1 MFKALNGLA
10 AAAAALALSLS
21 LSLSTVSAA
30 ETVTVTD
37 TEGRE
42 VRVPHGAQRV
52 LLGFYFEDFYAI
64 VGEGAYDR
72 VVAISR
78 ETWEGWRNS
87 QFKAYSATTPRIAEL
102 IDVGYEEA
110 GGFSIEKAI
119 AAKPDVAIVAGWQY
133 RGLGAEGVAKLEAA
147 GIPVVVTDY
156 NAQTLEKHLAST
168 RIIGKVMASEQRA
181 ETLADEYETAV
192 LDVIQ
197 RVKTAG
203 GAPAPVYVELGNKG
217 PDTYGNSYGGVMWG
231 GVVKMAG
238 GDNIAEGKVE
248 TWGPLSPEYV
258 LARQPK
264 AVLLAGSDWAGREK
278 AVLMGFGVGE
288 DLTRARMQP
297 YTERP
302 GWESLP
308 AVQMGEVH
316 AIYHGGARTLYDYTF
331 LQYIAKQLHPEA
343 FADVNPVA
351 NHRRFYETYLPI
363 EAKGSFMLKLN

>member
-10 AAAAALALSLS
+10 AAAAVMSLS
-21 LSLSTVSAA
+21 LSLVLPSAA
-30 ETVTVTD
+30 TETITITD

-42 VRVPHGAQRV
+42 VQVPHGAERV
-52 LLGFYFEDFYAI
+52 LLTFYYEDFYAI
-64 VGEGAYDR
+64 VGEKAYDR

-78 ETWEGWRNS
+78 EPWEGWRNS
-87 QFKAYSATTPRIAEL
+87 QFRVYSAVTPRIGEL

-110 GGFSIEKAI
+110 GGFSIEKAV
-119 AAKPDVAIVAGWQY
+119 AAKPDVAIIAAWQY

-168 RIIGKVMASEQRA
+168 RIIGKVMASEERA
-181 ETLADEYETAV
+181 EKLAGEYEAAV

-203 GAPAPVYVELGNKG
+203 GVPTPVYVELGNKG
-217 PDTYGNSYGGVMWG
+217 PDTYGNSYGEVMWG

-238 GDNIAEGKVE
+238 GENIAEGKVE
-248 TWGPLSPEYV
+248 NWGPLNPEYV

-264 AVLLAGSDWAGREK
+264 AVLLAGSDWAGRDK
-278 AVLMGFGVGE
+278 AILMGFGVEE
-288 DLTRARMQP
+288 DLTRERMQP
-297 YTERP
+297 YTTRP
-302 GWESLP
+302 GWNSLP
-308 AVQMGEVH
+308 AVQKGEVH
-316 AIYHGGARTLYDYTF
+316 AVYHGGARTLYDYTF
-331 LQYIAKQLHPEA
+331 LQYVAKLLHPAA
-343 FADVNPVA
+343 FADVDPAA

-363 EAKGSFMLKLN
+363 EADGSFMLKLN